1 MILIRY
7 LECSEQKKKA
17 SVSNMENTAATTARI
32 SGIESSRQTQFEGVT
47 VSMGFVWSLQDTVLR
62 LERNQQDFIK
72 QLDHTNSLAAE
83 YHETAVMYQRK
94 YDTALHEMNDL
105 KSKHAREIAELFDRL
120 NRAEEE
126 TRKEKALKE
135 EHAQRIECLEQ
146 QVADLVNEKNE
157 REEQEQEQEQEMS
170 PVSVA
175 SPSPREQQRPQ
186 PIQSFNRCYSE
197 SEEDGVQDEGA
208 YYHDGD
214 TESDGEY
221 YDYENQECD
230 CYECREIYA
239 DADNNANTNTNTCQ
253 CDECR
258 SSQSSQTYEYDADG
272 KLVPVCYQSDNGD
285 NYE

>member
-62 LERNQQDFIK
+62 LERNQQDFVK
-72 QLDHTNSLAAE
+72 QLDHANSLAAE

-94 YDTALHEMNDL
+94 YDTVLHEMNDL
-105 KSKHAREIAELFDRL
+105 KHQHAREIAELFDRL
-120 NRAEEE
+120 NSAEEE

-135 EHAQRIECLEQ
+135 EDAQQIELLKQ
-146 QVADLVNEKNE
+146 QVADLVTEKNE
-157 REEQEQEQEQEMS
+157 REEREEQMS

-186 PIQSFNRCYSE
+186 PIQSFNTCYSE
-197 SEEDGVQDEGA
+197 SEEDEGA

-221 YDYENQECD
+221 YYNEECQ
-230 CYECREIYA
+230 CLECREMYA
-239 DADNNANTNTNTCQ
+239 DTANNANANNDLCQ

-272 KLVPVCYQSDNGD
+272 NTVPVCYQSDNGD
-285 NYE
+285 N